1 MKKFFQSFVNYFQKH
16 ELLDIQLSNIEEYE
30 KLKEEFSI
38 PSISEIIQN
47 KRESV
52 NKFTAAIES
61 LKDQNSENKS
71 EIEHSIAN
79 SFDEHLQ
86 NFREKIL
93 DVPVNSLWNILS
105 YKDCNFSLH
114 NLFD

>member
-1 MKKFFQSFVNYFQKH
+1 MP
-16 ELLDIQLSNIEEYE
+16 DIQLSDFEEYE
-30 KLKEEFSI
+30 KLIEEFNI
-38 PSISEIIQN
+38 HSISEIIQN

-61 LKDQNSENKS
+61 LKDQNSENKF

-79 SFDEHLQ
+79 NFDEYLQ

-93 DVPVNSLWNILS
+93 DVPVNSLFNILS
-105 YKDCNFSLH
+105 YKKSNFSLH